1 MSEKITGLPIIGD
14 VDLCVLGGKLHT
26 VYRALSL
33 ARQGKKVLLAVK
45 EGCLGEDI
53 CQTFR
58 YRLSEEECSFSRRR
72 RVRRSWGC
80 CGRTR
85 KEISGGLL
93 PGGGDNAALWDLAR
107 GLPGGGQG

>member
-45 EGCLGEDI
+45 ESCLGEDI

-58 YRLSEEECSFSRRR
+58 
-72 RVRRSWGC
+72 
-80 CGRTR
+80 
-85 KEISGGLL
+85 
-93 PGGGDNAALWDLAR
+93 
-107 GLPGGGQG
+107 